1 MLSAAGVAAVAGM
14 AFYRWSR
21 RPRDPEDA
29 ERRRRAR
36 VNQIGRIAEGR
47 VLEVMQMPA
56 DPVEVRGLARV
67 SHRPALDTV
76 VPDRRTLVICYS
88 YSISGVSYETAQ
100 DITSL
105 SERAALGRLVAGQPA
120 SVKYDPVNPSN
131 SIVVADDWSGVHS
144 TGCRSSFFS
153 FTKNNQS

>member
-1 MLSAAGVAAVAGM
+1 MNPGKLDARIWLIPAAGLAVYAGAAL
-14 AFYRWSR
+14 FRWVR

-36 VNQIGRIAEGR
+36 ISQIGRIAEGR
-47 VLEVMQMPA
+47 LLDVMEVSPAQEDVRGIARLIRSRPDGTPA
-56 DPVEVRGLARV
+56 DLRK
-67 SHRPALDTV
+67 
-76 VPDRRTLVICYS
+76 LVCYS

-105 SERAALGRLVAGQPA
+105 SESAAELGRWVAGQPA

-131 SIVVADDWSGVHS
+131 SIVVADDWSGVH
-144 TGCRSSFFS
+144 
-153 FTKNNQS
+153 